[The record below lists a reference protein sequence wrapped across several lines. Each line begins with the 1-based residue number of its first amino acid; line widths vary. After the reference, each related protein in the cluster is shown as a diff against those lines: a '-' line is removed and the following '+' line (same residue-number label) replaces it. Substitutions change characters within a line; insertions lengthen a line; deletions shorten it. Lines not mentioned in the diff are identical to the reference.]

1 MTSLTTTPQPRSP
14 ASLSLEVPGKRG
26 IADTHLSWFLQP
38 SSLPSPQVNPPGHG
52 PWPHTLSAAASG
64 FSLWGGVCVC
74 VCVGRG
80 GARHLQ
86 PRGGAC
92 TPPPG
97 AQTEPASAAA
107 DAACL
112 QSRRLA
118 ANPEFKAGQEVG
130 KRGRGRQRG
139 WVLRSA
145 EVWAPTPP
153 GGRPAPRPWPADPAP
168 RAPGEGVMGVPP
180 RHRCSR
186 WAGAVQVSRHRPL
199 SVFHSSVRHA
209 GNKHWALLL
218 DLLLYV
224 CTVTDHSSVL
234 AHPPRRHPSHPILV
248 LQERKTGTVESGN
261 VSEAPELASSG
272 VQIQPLRPAKH
283 PQTGRCTEDPPPPS

>member
-1 MTSLTTTPQPRSP
+1 MTSLTTAPHPRSP

-26 IADTHLSWFLQP
+26 VADTHLSRFLQP
-38 SSLPSPQVNPPGHG
+38 SSLPSRQVSPPEHR
-52 PWPHTLSAAASG
+52 PWPHTLSPAASG
-64 FSLWGGVCVC
+64 FCLGRCVC
-74 VCVGRG
+74 GGGR
-80 GARHLQ
+80 HPQ

-145 EVWAPTPP
+145 KVWAPTPP
-153 GGRPAPRPWPADPAP
+153 GGSRGAATLTLRPRPTRPTLP
-168 RAPGEGVMGVPP
+168 R
-180 RHRCSR
+180 
-186 WAGAVQVSRHRPL
+186 
-199 SVFHSSVRHA
+199 
-209 GNKHWALLL
+209 
-218 DLLLYV
+218 
-224 CTVTDHSSVL
+224 
-234 AHPPRRHPSHPILV
+234 
-248 LQERKTGTVESGN
+248 
-261 VSEAPELASSG
+261 
-272 VQIQPLRPAKH
+272 
-283 PQTGRCTEDPPPPS
+283 